1 MFYISHMN
9 VIFTDIDGVFNLSVS
24 SSKNWNYKS
33 IEVYNTICEEFNLK
47 PVITSTWRTKHTID
61 ELQRFFDYW
70 GIEPQI
76 YDYTPILYSEPR
88 GIEIDHWLRENHCDK
103 WVVIDDNVSGIT
115 PFVSNVV
122 KCRGWLGLTWDEYD
136 EIKKILSR

>member
-1 MFYISHMN
+1 MKILEGFH
-9 VIFTDIDGVFNLSVS
+9 
-24 SSKNWNYKS
+24 KS
-33 IEVYNTICEEFNLK
+33 PGLV
-47 PVITSTWRTKHTID
+47 D
-61 ELQRFFDYW
+61 
-70 GIEPQI
+70 
-76 YDYTPILYSEPR
+76 
-88 GIEIDHWLRENHCDK
+88 DK